1 MLMLKAAVFGTEQ
14 KLAAKT
20 KSGRL
25 RGSHEVRESTDV
37 FKRKNKGVDSRQ
49 EKEDMEFSKR
59 RRTEDR
65 VSAALR
71 VKAEMYDKL
80 SAEGHGVAESSLIDF
95 SAKQK
100 DTKAS
105 ASTDK
110 KNNNMAPPE
119 PARSP
124 YEPPPP
130 IQQHHHQEQQPK
142 WAWSR
147 GREHINDAEEVK
159 PPSKL
164 LSPEEMERRI
174 DEVRMSSGARVKSQW
189 EKILTKEARPLLEQ
203 IHASTQQHRSAQQTT
218 TANCTEEGKLSAKEQ
233 RRRLLMQKR
242 QEIMLQ
248 SSANSSNGK
257 L

>member
-14 KLAAKT
+14 KLASKA

-37 FKRKNKGVDSRQ
+37 FKRKNKGVESRQ
-49 EKEDMEFSKR
+49 EKEDMEFNKR

-80 SAEGHGVAESSLIDF
+80 LSAEGSVSTDSTLIDF
-95 SAKQK
+95 STKRK
-100 DTKAS
+100 DSKV
-105 ASTDK
+105 STSTEK
-110 KNNNMAPPE
+110 KNSDIAPPE

-130 IQQHHHQEQQPK
+130 MQQQQ
-142 WAWSR
+142 WAWST
-147 GREHINDAEEVK
+147 GREHIYDAEEVK
-159 PPSKL
+159 PPTKL
-164 LSPEEMERRI
+164 LSSEEMERRI

-189 EKILTKEARPLLEQ
+189 EKILTKDAHPLLEQ
-203 IHASTQQHRSAQQTT
+203 IHATTQQHRSAAQQTATDT
-218 TANCTEEGKLSAKEQ
+218 TANCSEEGKLSAKEQ

-242 QEIMLQ
+242 QEMMQ
-248 SSANSSNGK
+248 DKS
-257 L
+257 

>member
-14 KLAAKT
+14 KLASKA

-25 RGSHEVRESTDV
+25 RGSQEVRESSDV
-37 FKRKNKGVDSRQ
+37 FKRKNKGVESRQ
-49 EKEDMEFSKR
+49 EKEDVEFNKR

-71 VKAEMYDKL
+71 VKAEMYDKMAKEGSV
-80 SAEGHGVAESSLIDF
+80 SAESTLIDF

-100 DTKAS
+100 DTKAPP
-105 ASTDK
+105 TTEK
-110 KNNNMAPPE
+110 KNSDVVPPQ

-130 IQQHHHQEQQPK
+130 MHQQQH
-142 WAWSR
+142 WAWST
-147 GREHINDAEEVK
+147 GREHINDAEEIK
-159 PPSKL
+159 PPAKL
-164 LSPEEMERRI
+164 LSSEEMERRI

-189 EKILTKEARPLLEQ
+189 EKILTKETHPLLEQ
-203 IHASTQQHRSAQQTT
+203 IHATTQKHRSAAQKTT
-218 TANCTEEGKLSAKEQ
+218 NDMTENCTEDGKLSAKEQ

-242 QEIMLQ
+242 QEMMK
-248 SSANSSNGK
+248 SSGDNSS
-257 L
+257 